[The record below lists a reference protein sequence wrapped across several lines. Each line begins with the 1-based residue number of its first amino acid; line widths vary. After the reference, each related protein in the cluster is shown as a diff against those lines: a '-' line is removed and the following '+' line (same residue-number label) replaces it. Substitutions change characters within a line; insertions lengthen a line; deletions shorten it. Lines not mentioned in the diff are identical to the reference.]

1 MMVLPLLLS
10 FHREHVCL
18 GVSLRLH
25 CDNVAYKNELPSLH
39 DLHAN
44 TLRSVCHMV
53 CSLYKH
59 IMRLPL
65 LIALVLSVIAVLLCA
80 VSLACRPDWIAWNK
94 VEGILAVL
102 PARYGSSL

>member
-1 MMVLPLLLS
+1 M
-10 FHREHVCL
+10 C
-18 GVSLRLH
+18 VSAFP
-25 CDNVAYKNELPSLH
+25 CVFTVTMSLTKMNRH
-39 DLHAN
+39 HFTICMLTHI
-44 TLRSVCHMV
+44 RSVCHMV